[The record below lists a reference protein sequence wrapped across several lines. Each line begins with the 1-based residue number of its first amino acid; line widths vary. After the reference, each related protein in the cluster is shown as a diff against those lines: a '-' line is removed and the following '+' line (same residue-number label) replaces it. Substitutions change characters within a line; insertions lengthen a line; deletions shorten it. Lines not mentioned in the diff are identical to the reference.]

1 MSMMSSYNLV
11 NGIHTANSYDLLTAL
26 ARDEW
31 GFEGI
36 VMTDWGTTGG
46 MEMEQGRTFK
56 YGCSNAAG
64 CIKAG
69 NDLVMPGSQND
80 VDEIVKSVGAKEGE
94 VEYPLTLEEL
104 QTCAGRIL
112 HMVASSFIYT

>member
-1 MSMMSSYNLV
+1 MSIMSSYNLV
-11 NGIHTANSYDLLTAL
+11 NGIHSANNYALLTAL

-46 MEMEQGRTFK
+46 MEMEQGRAFK

-69 NDLVMPGSQND
+69 NDLIMPGSQND
-80 VDEIVKSVGAKEGE
+80 VDEIVKSVGAKERE

-112 HMVASSFIYT
+112 RMVASSFIYS